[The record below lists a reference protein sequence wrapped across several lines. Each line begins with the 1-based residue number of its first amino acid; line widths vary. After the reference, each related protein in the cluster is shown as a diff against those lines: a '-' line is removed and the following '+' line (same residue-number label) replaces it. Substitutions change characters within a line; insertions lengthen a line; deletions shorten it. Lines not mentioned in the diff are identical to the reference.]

1 MLQRQRH
8 YRIPGNP
15 YNNASAGIYEGGG
28 SMEDLKHSETWR
40 VFRIQSELVEGFETL
55 NDIGHAVAIFG
66 SSRMLPGSYHYEQAV
81 ELGKRLSDAGFT
93 VITGGGPGI
102 MEGANKGAKQGKGR
116 SVGLNIEIP
125 SEQTPNTY
133 QDISLSFRYFFI
145 RKLMFV
151 KYSSAFIIFPGG
163 FGTMDELFEA
173 LTLSQTKKIGVF
185 PIILFGKNYWEGLI
199 DWFRSALIP
208 NNTISPEDMGLIS
221 FVDSS
226 DEVCEILKEHKRVYI
241 DDMPECTQD

>member
-1 MLQRQRH
+1 
-8 YRIPGNP
+8 
-15 YNNASAGIYEGGG
+15 
-28 SMEDLKHSETWR
+28 MEDLKHSETWR

-66 SSRMLPGSYHYEQAV
+66 SSRMLPGSYYYEQAV

-102 MEGANKGAKQGKGR
+102 MEGANKGAKQGKGK

-125 SEQTPNTY
+125 AEQTPNSY

-185 PIILFGKNYWEGLI
+185 PIILFGKDYWKGLT
-199 DWFRSALIP
+199 DWFRSTLIP
-208 NNTISPEDMGLIS
+208 NNTIAAEDLGLIS
-221 FVDSS
+221 FVDSA
-226 DEVCEILKEHKRVYI
+226 DEACEVLKKYNRVNTV
-241 DDMPECTQD
+241 DMPECTQD